1 MEDAMPDDLDTDC
14 AATPSGIMQCLRMLA
29 EEAATLNLSRTL
41 LAIHEAL
48 QTCESEGGD
57 AIVADGFVLPVTLH

>member
-1 MEDAMPDDLDTDC
+1 MPDDLDTDC
-14 AATPSGIMQCLRMLA
+14 TASPSGIMQCLRMLA

-48 QTCESEGGD
+48 QACESEGGE
-57 AIVADGFVLPVTLH
+57 AGAPTEPGLSVTLH

>member
-1 MEDAMPDDLDTDC
+1 MDDLDSDC
-14 AATPSGIMQCLRMLA
+14 TATPSGIMQCLRMLA

-48 QTCESEGGD
+48 QTCESEGAD
-57 AIVADGFVLPVTLH
+57 AVVPAPALHPVTLH